1 MKIYPNSKFESK
13 YWNNDRFVAG
23 VDETGRGSIAGPVVA
38 AAVVLPVDFPG
49 IKGLNDSKQISF
61 KNRLKIYDQIMTLAV
76 DYSVAFIDNH
86 EIDKTDILTCTV
98 KAMNNAV
105 NSLKSD
111 VRYVLIDGNYFIP
124 KFNTPYETIVK
135 GDEKSVSIA
144 AASIIAKV
152 TRDKWMIDNADKEYP
167 GYHFKTNMGYGTAQH
182 FSAIDKLGI
191 CDLHRESFLKKHYPN
206 QLNLL

>member
-1 MKIYPNSKFESK
+1 MKLYPHSKFESK
-13 YWNNDRFVAG
+13 YWNKNRFVAG

-49 IKGLNDSKQISF
+49 IKGLNDSKKLSF
-61 KNRLKIYDQIMTLAV
+61 KKRQQLYQEIIDIAE

-86 EIDKTDILTCTV
+86 EIDDTDILTCTV
-98 KAMNNAV
+98 KAMNKAV
-105 NSLKSD
+105 LQLKAD
-111 VRYVLIDGNYFIP
+111 IRYVLIDGNYFIP
-124 KFNTPYETIVK
+124 KFDTPYETIVK

-152 TRDKWMIDNADKEYP
+152 TRDKWMIENADKKFP
-167 GYHFKTNMGYGTAQH
+167 GYHLNTNMGYGTEQH
-182 FSAIDKLGI
+182 FAAIDKLGT
-191 CDLHRESFLKKHYPN
+191 CDLHRTTFLKKHYPD